1 MQRIDYLEDPHFAV
15 YQEVK
20 SSELLRKIV
29 IFKDLSEKSLRVIE
43 KQIQTLELKKG
54 EQVISEEQV
63 ARGVYFVHSGAV
75 KLSKQ
80 DENGNEIIVCVKQKG
95 DVFAEACLFTQKTEC
110 YPATATMLQDGKL
123 LFLDKQELEQ
133 ELYKY
138 PERDANDSL
147 YE

>member
-1 MQRIDYLEDPHFAV
+1 MQRVDYLEDLHFAV
-15 YQEVK
+15 YKEVK

-29 IFKDLSEKSLRVIE
+29 IFKNLSEKSLRVIE
-43 KQIQTLELKKG
+43 NQIQTLEFKKG

-63 ARGVYFVHSGAV
+63 AKGVYFVHSGAV

-80 DENGNEIIVCVKQKG
+80 DETGNEIIVCVKQNG
-95 DVFAEACLFTQKTEC
+95 DVFAEACLFTQKTER

-123 LFLDKQELEQ
+123 LFLEKQELEQ

-138 PERDANDSL
+138 P
-147 YE
+147 